1 MIFCSKTIRWFL
13 SSVHRPVRVYFTLR
27 HNTRRD
33 RPFLRVPR
41 IVQHSDSE
49 PLHSCTLGTSQDHPP
64 NLASKCPLSP
74 QLWRLEFLLSFPL
87 PNTAEIHTKQTTRV
101 ALNTYTV
108 LMIPGW
114 RQMYESTTTLT
125 SRNHFYQRNANH
137 IAKARPC
144 RTQQR
149 SAWTPT

>member
-13 SSVHRPVRVYFTLR
+13 SSVHRPVWVYFTLR
-27 HNTRRD
+27 HNTCRD

-74 QLWRLEFLLSFPL
+74 QLWRLEFLLSFRL
-87 PNTAEIHTKQTTRV
+87 TNTAEIHTKQTTRV

-108 LMIPGW
+108 LMILGW